1 MRNTTHPYVPY
12 FVWLAEKCDT
22 NGDTLVH
29 EVTAEFPRAEINRLF
44 QHHYTQALSRLMGQH
59 MHQGDDGYNHLRQSY
74 DELQDFDW
82 VGFISASLRNA
93 GIPPQDL
100 DAAASGVVA
109 HLLVRPGKLF
119 TGWDGVAPLEA
130 RFKRSVRNAVINAG
144 MKAQKARRRKVLSFS
159 EPGVEATQ
167 RPQHSEEVV
176 KAFVGHV
183 GLRLGDKAKR
193 VLQHLLDGGE
203 IKDLVGVD
211 GATSYQV
218 KELKK
223 AIKRELLSFG
233 ANDPDFLAKVKAALA
248 QEDETLSRRFGA
260 NRRQLT
266 GS

>member
-22 NGDTLVH
+22 NGDSLVH

-59 MHQGDDGYNHLRQSY
+59 MHQGDDGYHHLRQSY
-74 DELQDFDW
+74 DELQDFNW

-119 TGWDGVAPLEA
+119 AGWDGVAPLEA
-130 RFKRSVRNAVINAG
+130 RFKKSVRNAVINAG
-144 MKAQKARRRKVLSFS
+144 VKLQKTRKRKVLSFS
-159 EPGVEATQ
+159 EPGVDAAD
-167 RPQHSEEVV
+167 RPQISDELVRL
-176 KAFVGHV
+176 FVGHV
-183 GLRLGDKAKR
+183 GLRYGDQAKR
-193 VLQHLLDGGE
+193 LLQHLLDGGE

-211 GATSYQV
+211 GATSYQL
-218 KELKK
+218 KEIKK
-223 AIKRELLSFG
+223 QIKRELLSFG
-233 ANDPDFLAKVKAALA
+233 ENDPEFQQKVKTALA
-248 QEDETLSRRFGA
+248 QEEETLNRRFGGS
-260 NRRQLT
+260 RRQLS
-266 GS
+266 GN